1 MTRSTVS
8 EASSD
13 AAIEWFVRLRADD
26 VTDLERSR
34 FFQWLRVKRE
44 HQQAFIETL
53 RLWEDL
59 SIIREMDYDELR
71 SVPVVWDFKEKLERA
86 RA

>member
-1 MTRSTVS
+1 MPLPELNFTPPFNIIRCSH
-8 EASSD
+8 
-13 AAIEWFVRLRADD
+13 AILD

-44 HQQAFIETL
+44 HQQAFVETL

-59 SIIREMDYDELR
+59 SVIRGMDYDELR
-71 SVPVVWDFKEKLERA
+71 SVPVVWEFKERVERA